1 MLSNRVKEIEASR
14 TVLIA
19 GEAKRLKSEGIDFID
34 LSVGESDFNTPENI
48 KEAGKSAIDN
58 NLTRYTINQGT
69 IELRNAIAAKLKRDN
84 NLVYSPNEIIVSN
97 GAKQS
102 IYNSIMA
109 VVNPGDEVI
118 VAAPYWVSY
127 PSMIQL
133 AGGKMVVID
142 TDESTGFKITP
153 SQLEKVITS
162 KSKLLIMCNPSNP
175 TGTVYNKDE
184 LKALSEVALKNN
196 LLVLSDEIYEKLIY
210 DKEFTSFASLSE
222 EIKNRSIIV
231 NGISKSYAMTGW
243 RLGYVAAD
251 EEIVAAI
258 NKIQSHSTS
267 SASSIS
273 QFAAIEAVAGPQ
285 TTINEM
291 IKQFKD
297 RRDFMFSAVTSIDG
311 ISCYK
316 PDGAFYL
323 FPNINDFLDK
333 TTKVKIH
340 NSFDLSMYL
349 LREAHIAVVPGSAF
363 GKEGFIRIS
372 FSTSMNNLTEAVKRL
387 KTAFAKIS

>member
-1 MLSNRVKEIEASR
+1 MLSNRVKEIEVSR

-19 GEAKRLKSEGIDFID
+19 GEAKRLKSEGIDIID